1 MAVTLL
7 AFAAGNAT
15 AAEPKRVLLLHSFG
29 WNFQAE
35 DTFGDYLRTDLAEK
49 SPYPLDRYEVSLEI
63 ARFNDGERDEAF
75 VGYLRALFATHPPD
89 LIITMVSPAARF
101 IQRHRRDLFPSTPV
115 IFAALDARAI
125 KDATLTAN
133 DTMVAVSIDLNAVI
147 ENILR
152 TLPNTTTLAVVIG
165 DTPIEKFWV
174 NEFLHAFRPFEGR
187 VKSVFMN
194 DLSFGEIQKRV
205 AALPPAS
212 AIYFGDLVIDAQGVP
227 YRQEEVLARLHAVAN
242 APIFGQYDYQ
252 LGGGIVGG
260 PLLSVRTLSRKTAE
274 VAAQILGGASPGDIK
289 TPPQKLGEPEFD
301 WRELRRWGVAEAN
314 LPPNSTVS
322 FREPTL
328 WEQYRWYILAAVG
341 VSGLQGI
348 LIVGLL
354 LNRLRLR
361 RAHARLRTSEE
372 GMSLAAIA
380 AKLRFWVWDIPRD
393 EVRASESDWSSG
405 NWYSA
410 HPVHFDHFMDI
421 VHPDD
426 RASLRQAIRGALEGD
441 GQYETEYRVMF
452 GRIRPCV
459 GSRVGGGSNSIRM
472 ASPDNCALY
481 RSTSLNAGAA
491 EDEARDLNGRL
502 ITAHEDE
509 RARLARALHDDV
521 TQRLALLAIDAGR
534 REKGLGDTVAGQ
546 AMRSIRHDLVQLSED
561 VHALSYALHPAIL
574 EDLGLIE
581 ALKAECARFGAV
593 EGIPTSFRA
602 TGDIDEPT
610 QALSLCLYRVAQ
622 EALRNVARHSGAS
635 SVEVELRAVGGR
647 LELAVQD
654 NGVGF
659 DPTRKQARPSL
670 GLAGMRQRLFSSR
683 RRTPHRECAG
693 QWDEHCGSG
702 AIEARRGAVTRPR
715 VLLADDH
722 RMMAEGLKAL
732 LHDEFELVGIVEDGR
747 AMIEAAEKLRPDVIV
762 ADVTMPNLNG
772 FEALTQLR
780 KTHPNI
786 KVVFLTMHQNAA
798 YARRAL
804 DAGASGFVVKHSA
817 SEELVVAI
825 HAALK
830 GKTFITPSLTKEVV
844 EQAESGARGGKEG
857 ANSLTSRQREILQ
870 LLAEGRSAKEIA
882 SELTISARTV
892 EFHKYQMMEMNG
904 LRSSAELIH
913 FAIKHGIVAI

>member
-1 MAVTLL
+1 MGWARKAWIAVTLF

-35 DTFGDYLRTDLAEK
+35 DTFAGYLRTDLAEK

-63 ARFNDGERDEAF
+63 ARFADGERDEAF
-75 VGYLRALFATHPPD
+75 VSYLRAVFPDHPPD

-115 IFAALDARAI
+115 IFAGLDARTI

-133 DTMVAVSIDLNAVI
+133 DTMVAVSMDLNAVI

-152 TLPNTTTLAVVIG
+152 TLPKTTTLAVVIG

-174 NEFLHAFRPFEGR
+174 NEFLRAFRPFEGR
-187 VKSVFMN
+187 VKSVFLN
-194 DLSFGEIQKRV
+194 DLSFGEIQKR
-205 AALPPAS
+205 AASLPPAS
-212 AIYFGDLVIDAQGVP
+212 AIYFGYLVIDAQGVP
-227 YRQEEVLARLHAVAN
+227 YRQEEVLARLNAVAN

-260 PLLSVRTLSRKTAE
+260 PLLSIHALSRKTAE

-289 TPPQKLGEPEFD
+289 TPSQKLGEPEFD
-301 WRELRRWGVAEAN
+301 WRELRRWGVVDAN
-314 LPPNSTVS
+314 LPPNSAVR

-328 WEQYRWYILAAVG
+328 WEQYKWYILAAAG
-341 VSGLQGI
+341 LSGFEAI

-354 LNRLRLR
+354 LNRLWLR

-372 GMSLAAIA
+372 GMSLAAIG
-380 AKLRFWVWDIPRD
+380 AKLRFWVWDVPQD

-410 HPVHFDHFMDI
+410 HPVHFDYFMDVI
-421 VHPDD
+421 HPDD
-426 RASLRQAIRGALEGD
+426 RALLREAVRGALEGN
-441 GQYETEYRVMF
+441 GQYETEYRVMMPDTTVRWVA
-452 GRIRPCV
+452 GR
-459 GSRVGGGSNSIRM
+459 GRVEFDQNGKPKQLRAISIDITDR
-472 ASPDNCALY
+472 
-481 RSTSLNAGAA
+481 RHA

-534 REKGLGDTVAGQ
+534 KEKGLGDTIAGQ

-581 ALKAECARFGAV
+581 ALKAECARFGGV
-593 EGIPTSFRA
+593 DGIPTSFRA
-602 TGDIDEPT
+602 TGNVDEPT

-622 EALRNVARHSGAS
+622 EALRNVTRHSGAS
-635 SVEVELRAVGGR
+635 SVEVELRAVGGK
-647 LELAVQD
+647 LELAVED

-670 GLAGMRQRLFSSR
+670 GLAGMRQRLFLVDG
-683 RRTPHRECAG
+683 E
-693 QWDEHCGSG
+693 
-702 AIEARRGAVTRPR
+702 
-715 VLLADDH
+715 LLIDSAP
-722 RMMAEGLKAL
+722 GN
-732 LHDEFELVGIVEDGR
+732 GTI
-747 AMIEAAEKLRPDVIV
+747 IV
-762 ADVTMPNLNG
+762 A
-772 FEALTQLR
+772 
-780 KTHPNI
+780 
-786 KVVFLTMHQNAA
+786 
-798 YARRAL
+798 RAPM
-804 DAGASGFVVKHSA
+804 K
-817 SEELVVAI
+817 
-825 HAALK
+825 
-830 GKTFITPSLTKEVV
+830 
-844 EQAESGARGGKEG
+844 RGG
-857 ANSLTSRQREILQ
+857 AP
-870 LLAEGRSAKEIA
+870 
-882 SELTISARTV
+882 
-892 EFHKYQMMEMNG
+892 
-904 LRSSAELIH
+904 
-913 FAIKHGIVAI
+913 